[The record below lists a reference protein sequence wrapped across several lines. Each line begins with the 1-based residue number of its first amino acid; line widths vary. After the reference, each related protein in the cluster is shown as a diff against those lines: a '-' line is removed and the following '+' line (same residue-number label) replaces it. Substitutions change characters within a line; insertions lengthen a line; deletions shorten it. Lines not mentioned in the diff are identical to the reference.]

1 MFASENV
8 QQTQESLFPEQILDI
23 HQPEIQPE
31 ISIEENCSVQAE
43 QPVGEILNPNPE
55 KKISR
60 IVIFYSDRS
69 FVDYRPE

>member
-31 ISIEENCSVQAE
+31 ISIEENCPVQVE
-43 QPVGEILNPNPE
+43 QPAGEILNPNPE